1 MLLCAHLL
9 TDRGLIVVLH
19 LVQVIGLE
27 VIHQDGEAA
36 HNLSLFFNAC
46 RSDTSSLQVHLV
58 AYPVNFLI
66 VELDTAAII
75 ALT

>member
-1 MLLCAHLL
+1 M
-9 TDRGLIVVLH
+9 VLH

-58 AYPVNFLI
+58 AYPVDLLI

-75 ALT
+75 TLT